1 MYQIPF
7 ARVACLVQRT
17 MGAADVNRSCSSFFE
32 EKACASMENVCIP
45 AHPGTMDIEPQIWTD
60 VQVSSWLLS
69 TLFYC
74 LCNLGGVKSLKFW
87 LSMFSMYYR
96 NSLSLNLKKKNEWG
110 GIRTLLLYLL
120 YRNVLFMGPPWWLSG
135 RESTWQSRRHE
146 LDPWVGKIPWRRKW
160 QPTPVFLPG
169 KFHGQRNL
177 AGYTVHGVA
186 KELDTTQRLNNS
198 EYCTYTFKS
207 T

>member
-1 MYQIPF
+1 MRQYGE
-7 ARVACLVQRT
+7 CLHSCPSGYYGHRAPD
-17 MGAADVNRSCSSFFE
+17 MNR
-32 EKACASMENVCIP
+32 CASKQLTFV
-45 AHPGTMDIEPQIWTD
+45 HPI
-60 VQVSSWLLS
+60 LR
-69 TLFYC
+69 
-74 LCNLGGVKSLKFW
+74 LCNLRGVKSWKFW

-96 NSLSLNLKKKNEWG
+96 NSLSLNLKKNEWG

-120 YRNVLFMGPPWWLSG
+120 YRNVLSMGLLWWLRG

-169 KFHGQRNL
+169 KFHGQRSL

-186 KELDTTQRLNNS
+186 KELDTTQQLNNS